1 MIASHIV
8 MDSIRFAT
16 SDTQLNHIIPFLL
29 HCVSVVGLDGR
40 AYNERTEIGFVLQPS
55 SHTGRNCDKLFSPS
69 EHAFIIGERFMCSR
83 GVPVSNLPNRFQQ
96 SAAAGEIDPCTWLAF
111 RGGSVQPESVMLVM

>member
-1 MIASHIV
+1 MAEHSSRGLKLDFFYDLHP
-8 MDSIRFAT
+8 
-16 SDTQLNHIIPFLL
+16 TQ
-29 HCVSVVGLDGR
+29 VR
-40 AYNERTEIGFVLQPS
+40 
-55 SHTGRNCDKLFSPS
+55 RNPDKLFFPS
-69 EHAFIIGERFMCSR
+69 ENAVIIGARFMCSR